1 MPEHGGP
8 SGRPGW
14 LATGLLSAGGLGR
27 SPWAPGTVASIAT
40 AALLYLATLPTAS
53 SQPQDAL
60 YACLALVLAGSLASL
75 LWGGLPTKADGKG
88 DPGWVVADEVAG
100 QALASVGAILAGG
113 AAAHL
118 LALLLFRV
126 FDILKPPPVKQ
137 AEALDGGLGVL
148 ADDIVAGLI
157 AAGLTLAMAATGLLD
172 HLA

>member
-1 MPEHGGP
+1 MPRHREQP
-8 SGRPGW
+8 GR

-40 AALLYLATLPTAS
+40 AALVYLVTLPGSS
-53 SQPQDAL
+53 SQPSDAL
-60 YACLALVLAGSLASL
+60 HACAALVVAGSLASL
-75 LWGGLPTKADGKG
+75 FWGGLPTKADGKG

-100 QALASVGAILAGG
+100 QALASAGAVLAGG
-113 AAAHL
+113 VAAHV
-118 LALLLFRV
+118 LALVLFRV

-157 AAGLTLAMAATGLLD
+157 AAGLTLAVGATGLLD